1 MEEEYESLLHN
12 ETWTMAELPQG
23 RIPIQCKWIFTIK
36 ERPNCTTPR
45 YKARLVAKGFVQKHG
60 IDYGET
66 FAPVNEN

>member
-12 ETWTMAELPQG
+12 ETWIMAELPQG
-23 RIPIQCKWIFTIK
+23 QIPIQCKWIFTIK